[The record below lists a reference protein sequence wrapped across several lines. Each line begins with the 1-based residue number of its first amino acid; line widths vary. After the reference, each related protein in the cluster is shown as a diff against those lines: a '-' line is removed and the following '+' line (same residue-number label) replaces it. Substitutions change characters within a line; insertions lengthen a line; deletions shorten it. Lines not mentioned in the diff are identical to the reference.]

1 MAPVRS
7 EAMAAVEK
15 RACAGTTVKG
25 DPCGSPFVNDT
36 GYCNVHDQTS
46 PISRLFVGRTEK
58 VPGSGRP
65 SKMEQWREKVEA
77 EFDRVTKPLYDAL
90 DAERDLEPDYQVRMR
105 ATEAIL
111 DRVYG
116 KPTQRSEVTGADGA
130 ALPAWLLLVAPAVQ
144 DGSLLAPVI
153 DAEAIEIDSPGISPP
168 APTDRSDSTP

>member
-7 EAMAAVEK
+7 QPMAAVEK

-36 GYCNVHDQTS
+36 GYCNAHDES
-46 PISRLFVGRTEK
+46 SAISRLFVGRTEK

-65 SKMEQWREKVEA
+65 SKMDAWKAEVEA
-77 EFDRVTKPLYDAL
+77 ELAAWVEPYKRGRSDEDVEVAMRAADRV
-90 DAERDLEPDYQVRMR
+90 
-105 ATEAIL
+105 L

-116 KPTQRSEVTGADGA
+116 KATQRSEVTGADGA

-153 DAEAIEIDSPGISPP
+153 DAEATEIDSPAISPP
-168 APTDRSDSTP
+168 SPTDGSDSTP